1 MVGSCTRE
9 VKFLVEEILFELKI
23 LRLGLGDRSPEIK
36 DVDYVDLWRAVRG
49 ALKLVSLVIF
59 SFCLKISESII

>member
-9 VKFLVEEILFELKI
+9 VRFLVEEILFELKI
-23 LRLGLGDRSPEIK
+23 LRLGFGDRSPEIK

-49 ALKLVSLVIF
+49 ALTLVSLVIF